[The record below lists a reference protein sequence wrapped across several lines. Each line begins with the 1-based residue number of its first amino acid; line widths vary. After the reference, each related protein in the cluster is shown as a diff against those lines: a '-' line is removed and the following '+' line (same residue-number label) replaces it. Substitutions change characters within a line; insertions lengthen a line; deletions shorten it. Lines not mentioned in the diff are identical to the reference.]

1 VFLRPTL
8 PVIGSRSTIDLIV
21 TTKKK
26 AKIFD
31 VYDSIR
37 KPFFIET
44 PPKKKILIY
53 IDIKSY
59 IGRDS

>member
-1 VFLRPTL
+1 
-8 PVIGSRSTIDLIV
+8 VIGIRSTIDLIV

-44 PPKKKILIY
+44 PPPKKD
-53 IDIKSY
+53 IDLYRYKKLFI
-59 IGRDS
+59 